1 MKISAVTVFHNELEF
16 LTGWYNA
23 VKEYADEIIM
33 AAHSP
38 TDGSLEWAK
47 ELQSKN
53 DIPITVLEF
62 PEDTIYKHGFSY
74 MKNACL
80 DHATGDW
87 VVSLD
92 ADEEMEITKETL
104 EPLTKNNVCIS
115 TITMH
120 VADRQPHWSLDN
132 RDVIKK
138 EANWIRQRHFRIFRN
153 VPDLRWH
160 GLIHEE
166 LKLNSNIHI
175 ASIARSSI
183 FKMWHFGCMG
193 NKDKRWFKD
202 GLYAEL
208 LCRIVENPEL
218 RHGTNPWWYNTY
230 YNDNKELLQQQR
242 KTYLEAVEG
251 KYGKIN

>member
-1 MKISAVTVFHNELEF
+1 MLKAVNEGYGLTDVEDAIKAILHNIE
-16 LTGWYNA
+16 
-23 VKEYADEIIM
+23 
-33 AAHSP
+33 
-38 TDGSLEWAK
+38 
-47 ELQSKN
+47 
-53 DIPITVLEF
+53 
-62 PEDTIYKHGFSY
+62 
-74 MKNACL
+74 
-80 DHATGDW
+80 
-87 VVSLD
+87 
-92 ADEEMEITKETL
+92 
-104 EPLTKNNVCIS
+104 
-115 TITMH
+115 
-120 VADRQPHWSLDN
+120 
-132 RDVIKK
+132 VIKK
-138 EANWIRQRHFRIFRN
+138 EANWIRQRHFRIFKN

-208 LCRIVENPEL
+208 LCRIIEKPEL